1 MVETSKG
8 KPKIYVND
16 DSIKKWLSDLALTFH
31 ENPVEIKDGV
41 TLAVVLKF
49 LDGEGR
55 KDYSDVYNV
64 ISDCTDKAH
73 VPVIVLDDK
82 YSLKH
87 SSEVWLRRNVIRYLP
102 LDDTRTREGLK
113 TLLFERLRSAGRVYE
128 LTAAEKLDVGW
139 SVKIDPG
146 QREKASLVSLFVG
159 SMGRFMVDLKTLLD
173 MISPEAKR
181 QLDESKL
188 KPDDFLNLNLEK
200 LLEIKRALNI
210 GKDSCAFEGG
220 TFSKDQMLAAMRENN
235 AGALFERP
243 PFTNRSHIII
253 EGETGTGKT
262 LIARFIH
269 DYVYGEE
276 HKGKLEKV
284 NCANIAETVTETQL
298 FGSLSGAFTDA
309 RTRPGAIMRAYHGTV
324 FLDEVG
330 ELSPV
335 LQARLLSYLD
345 TQTIMPDGWYGDP
358 IYVPSLVVAATNRV
372 LAAEVE
378 RGVFRRDLHHRLGF
392 TVRIPPLRERL
403 SDLERLVDFVLQN
416 PMVYD
421 GPRNLDSVLSYTWEQ
436 KGGGPSGEFK
446 EEAHAVI

>member
-253 EGETGTGKT
+253 EGEMGTGKT
-262 LIARFIH
+262 LI
-269 DYVYGEE
+269 
-276 HKGKLEKV
+276 
-284 NCANIAETVTETQL
+284 
-298 FGSLSGAFTDA
+298 
-309 RTRPGAIMRAYHGTV
+309 
-324 FLDEVG
+324 
-330 ELSPV
+330 
-335 LQARLLSYLD
+335 
-345 TQTIMPDGWYGDP
+345 
-358 IYVPSLVVAATNRV
+358 
-372 LAAEVE
+372 
-378 RGVFRRDLHHRLGF
+378 
-392 TVRIPPLRERL
+392 
-403 SDLERLVDFVLQN
+403 
-416 PMVYD
+416 
-421 GPRNLDSVLSYTWEQ
+421 
-436 KGGGPSGEFK
+436 
-446 EEAHAVI
+446 